1 MTSLAPTPATDDGPG
16 GDAAVIRAHGL
27 TKRYGDKVAVDAL
40 DLEVRRGE
48 VFGLLGPNG
57 AGKTT
62 TILML
67 LGLSEPSAGRA
78 EVVGFDPTRDPL
90 AVKRV
95 VGYLPD
101 NVGFYG
107 DLTGRE
113 NLRFTC
119 RLNGIPAG
127 DAEPRIVSV
136 LEQVGLGEA
145 ADDPVDTYSRGM
157 RQRLGLGDVLIKE
170 PEVAILDEPTI
181 AIDPEGVAEMLALI
195 RRLAA
200 EGGMA
205 VLLSSHLLH
214 QVQQICDRVAI
225 FVEGR
230 VVALGSPAELAERLT
245 PGSALVEVGADG
257 DPEQVRAVLAS
268 LRGVTSVTRDAADP
282 RLWLVTGGGDPRRIV
297 AEAAGRGQ
305 LVVWHLRRRGD
316 ELDEVYRRYFAEAE
330 GAGERPAEAA
340 AAGGGDGS
348 PR

>member
-1 MTSLAPTPATDDGPG
+1 MTAASPTFADRPAVQAP
-16 GDAAVIRAHGL
+16 VIRALGL
-27 TKRYGDKVAVDAL
+27 TKRYGDKIAVDRL

-67 LGLSEPSAGRA
+67 LGLSEPSEGRA
-78 EVVGFDPTRDPL
+78 QVVGFDPTRDPL

-119 RLNGIPAG
+119 RLNGLP
-127 DAEPRIVSV
+127 DAEADSRIAAV
-136 LEQVGLGEA
+136 LEQVGLVGA
-145 ADDPVDTYSRGM
+145 ADDAVETYSRGM
-157 RQRLGLGDVLIKE
+157 RQRLGLADVLVKD
-170 PEVAILDEPTI
+170 PDVVILDEPTI
-181 AIDPEGVAEMLALI
+181 AIDPEGVAELLALI
-195 RRLAA
+195 RRLAT
-200 EGGMA
+200 ERGMA

-230 VVALGSPAELAERLT
+230 VVALGSPAQLAERLAT
-245 PGSALVEVGADG
+245 GSSLVEVGADG
-257 DPEQVRAVLAS
+257 DPEHVRTVLEV
-268 LRGVTSVTRDAADP
+268 LPGVRRVERDASDA
-282 RLWLVTGGGDPRRIV
+282 RLWLVSGVGDVRRSV
-297 AEAAGRGQ
+297 AEAAGRGE
-305 LVVWHLRRRGD
+305 LMVWHLRRRGD

-330 GAGERPAEAA
+330 GRAAERARERDDGAG
-340 AAGGGDGS
+340 
-348 PR
+348 

>member
-1 MTSLAPTPATDDGPG
+1 VTVTSAAEHAPGPRAG
-16 GDAAVIRAHGL
+16 VPVIRALGL
-27 TKRYGDKVAVDAL
+27 TKRYGEKLAVDAL
-40 DLEVRRGE
+40 ELEVRAGE

-67 LGLSEPSAGRA
+67 LGLSDPSDGRA
-78 EVVGFDPTRDPL
+78 EVVGLDPTRDPL

-119 RLNGIPAG
+119 RLNGVPA
-127 DAEPRIVSV
+127 AEAEDRISSLLV
-136 LEQVGLGEA
+136 QVGLADA
-145 ADDPVDTYSRGM
+145 ADNPVETYSRGM
-157 RQRLGLGDVLIKE
+157 RQRLGLADVLVKD
-170 PEVAILDEPTI
+170 PDVAILDEPTI

-195 RRLAA
+195 RRLAT
-200 EGGMA
+200 ERGMA

-225 FVEGR
+225 FVDGR
-230 VVALGSPAELAERLT
+230 VVALGSPGELAERLAS
-245 PGSALVEVGADG
+245 GSSLVEVGADG
-257 DPEQVRAVLAS
+257 DDFGVQAVLAS
-268 LRGVTSVTRDAADP
+268 LPGVSSVERDPTDP
-282 RLWLVTGGGDPRRIV
+282 RLWLVSGPGDPRRSV
-297 AEAAGRGQ
+297 AEAVARGQ

-316 ELDEVYRRYFAEAE
+316 ELDEVYRRYFAQAE
-330 GAGERPAEAA
+330 GERDASAGTESGAA
-340 AAGGGDGS
+340 DGS
-348 PR
+348 AR